1 MNHFSVINN
10 HGIVSDNG
18 EVQSKKTLSFMVT
31 MMTVTMAVYN
41 DKEAEK
47 DISHHMASRCHPC
60 HTGQT
65 PDGLHCLVSSLEMV
79 AVRMMM
85 TNDH

>member
-1 MNHFSVINN
+1 MNHFSVIM
-10 HGIVSDNG
+10 GLCLTTAKCSL
-18 EVQSKKTLSFMVT
+18 KKTLSFMVT